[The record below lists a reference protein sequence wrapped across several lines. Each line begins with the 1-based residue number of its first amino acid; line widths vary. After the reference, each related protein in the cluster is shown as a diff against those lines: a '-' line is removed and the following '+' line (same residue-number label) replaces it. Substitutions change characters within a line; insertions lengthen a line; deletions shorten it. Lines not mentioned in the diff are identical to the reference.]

1 MAQLVKKQN
10 LKKSTVKYKSR
21 DILKIDL
28 KPLNYIIIGI
38 GLLVIIIGYIM
49 LSQNSVD
56 GFIPTVLAPIVLV
69 IGYCVIIPIGIL
81 FPAVKKETREINP
94 ADKNVN

>member
-1 MAQLVKKQN
+1 MAQVVKKQN
-10 LKKSTVKYKSR
+10 VKRSTVKYKSR

-81 FPAVKKETREINP
+81 FPTVKKENQEINP